1 VADVQG
7 GFGVRFQ
14 EAIDNLQGKLPE
26 ASLRWDSL
34 AGPVHGKVFTVAG
47 ATSAAL
53 ASDLQQAL
61 VSALANGTTITQ
73 FRRDFDATVQRYG
86 WTYNGKRGWR
96 TQLIFSTN
104 MRSASMAGRWAQI
117 TANADRRPY
126 LQYRTAGDAR
136 VRPAHR
142 QWDGRIYPVGDAFWS
157 THYPPNGWGCRCT
170 VRAYSQAEVDRKGL
184 QVSEPIPGG
193 TRAVTN
199 RAGELVDVVPKG
211 IDSGWDHN
219 VGRSWLTPE
228 LSLGEKLASLP
239 RELRGAVV
247 DKTISPA
254 YQAAMT
260 ANWKAFQTAI
270 EGGSKGP
277 QDAQIVGFLDSA
289 VLDAADALPALQLQ
303 TSAVAVL
310 GDSLPRVAG
319 ASGAWPAAW
328 VAQLPIELRDYSAVL
343 WDRTDQVLVM
353 VTGGEIPGEA
363 TRYGTARI
371 RPGVRTNFGPAL
383 SLEALGDASAAELR
397 GARYQVLVGQVGGGA
412 P

>member
-1 VADVQG
+1 MADVQG
-7 GFGVRFQ
+7 GFAVRFQ

-26 ASLRWDSL
+26 SSVRWDSL

-86 WTYNGKRGWR
+86 WSYNGKRGWR

-170 VRAYSQAEVDRKGL
+170 VRAYSQADLDRRGL
-184 QVSEPIPGG
+184 QVSDPIPGG

-211 IDSGWDHN
+211 IDPGWDHN

-260 ANWKAFQTAI
+260 ANWKAFQTAVD
-270 EGGSKGP
+270 GGSKGP

-310 GDSLPRVAG
+310 GDSLPRVA
-319 ASGAWPAAW
+319 AVTNPWPGEW
-328 VAQLPIELRDYSAVL
+328 VRRLPIELRDYSAVL
-343 WDRTDQVLVM
+343 WDRTDQVLVI
-353 VTGGEIPGEA
+353 VTGAPMPYDS
-363 TRYGTARI
+363 TRWGTARL
-371 RPGVRTNFGPAL
+371 RPNVTTPFGQAVAL
-383 SLEALGDASAAELR
+383 ESLADVSATELG
-397 GARYQVLVGQVGGGA
+397 GARYQVLVGQVGDERR
-412 P
+412 